1 MLLGQW
7 QSRHPNAAVHISL
20 RISESAVPR
29 PATVQLKA
37 LILLSAGSDKTVP
50 KSPARDLGSVMIL
63 GLSNHVDPTYD
74 LFFWERAW

>member
-7 QSRHPNAAVHISL
+7 QSRHLNAAAHISP
-20 RISESAVPR
+20 RTSESAVPR

-37 LILLSAGSDKTVP
+37 LTLLSAGSNKTVP
-50 KSPARDLGSVMIL
+50 KSPARDLGSVVIL
-63 GLSNHVDPTYD
+63 ELSNHVGPTYD

>member
-7 QSRHPNAAVHISL
+7 QSRHPNAAAHISP

-29 PATVQLKA
+29 PATVQLKV
-37 LILLSAGSDKTVP
+37 LILSSAGSDKTVL
-50 KSPARDLGSVMIL
+50 KSPARDLGGVVIL
-63 GLSNHVDPTYD
+63 GLSNHVAPAYD